1 MHDVEMCFGHDA
13 SELQHTHIRALVHPE
28 ERPAI
33 NHLLG
38 HLITSSLDVTVRG
51 TFHLLD
57 RTTRPFPAELSSSLQ
72 TIGRHR
78 YVMLSIR
85 DMSVQER

>member
-1 MHDVEMCFGHDA
+1 MRAVEMCFGYDA
-13 SELQHTHIRALVHPE
+13 SELQNTHIRALVHPE
-28 ERPAI
+28 ERPVI

-38 HLITSSLDVTVRG
+38 QLITFSLDVTVRC
-51 TFHLLD
+51 TFLLLH
-57 RTTRPFPAELSSSLQ
+57 RTARPFPAELSSSLQ

-85 DMSVQER
+85 DMSEQER